1 MSTNCRNCHTY
12 ILAISFFVVEKSR
25 YYLCCVE
32 KHEVYQ
38 FVSCTTT
45 KYGANLPSTIEI
57 NQICLQFSKQ
67 KGGRKREETLHS
79 TEENKKEYYIYKIA
93 VVRWT
98 TSAKIIYSDLL
109 FRNSRGTTWLSFAW
123 VDLFLIHSKT
133 WKNPIIALDMYW
145 RCASWKYWNICF
157 LIENSYLVFHFYLF
171 FSIKVYYE
179 KIWKK
184 YCRF

>member
-79 TEENKKEYYIYKIA
+79 TEENKKEYYIYNIA

-145 RCASWKYWNICF
+145 RCASWKYWNIF
-157 LIENSYLVFHFYLF
+157 LIGNSYLVCYLPY
-171 FSIKVYYE
+171 FSLIVWQFL
-179 KIWKK
+179 WK
-184 YCRF
+184 

>member
-1 MSTNCRNCHTY
+1 MLRWETWS
-12 ILAISFFVVEKSR
+12 ISICQLR
-25 YYLCCVE
+25 HYYYLLQL
-32 KHEVYQ
+32 Y
-38 FVSCTTT
+38 TTT

-79 TEENKKEYYIYKIA
+79 TEENKKEYYIYNIA

-145 RCASWKYWNICF
+145 RCASWKYWNIF
-157 LIENSYLVFHFYLF
+157 LIGNSYLVCYLPY
-171 FSIKVYYE
+171 FSLIVWQFL
-179 KIWKK
+179 WK
-184 YCRF
+184 